1 MMPQGLLGD
10 VIRYP
15 TFVEVVA
22 APSAPTR
29 RGLKGLMA
37 PARQRDASMP
47 WVQGSLGC
55 GLWPSMGNEMEGSM
69 LLGTIACLIPWRRL
83 PNQPIN
89 HLHSFWVLLAIS

>member
-47 WVQGSLGC
+47 WV
-55 GLWPSMGNEMEGSM
+55 
-69 LLGTIACLIPWRRL
+69 
-83 PNQPIN
+83 
-89 HLHSFWVLLAIS
+89 

>member
-22 APSAPTR
+22 ALS
-29 RGLKGLMA
+29 
-37 PARQRDASMP
+37 QRDASMP

-55 GLWPSMGNEMEGSM
+55 GLWPSMGNEMEGSV
-69 LLGTIACLIPWRRL
+69 LLGTIACLIPWRLL
-83 PNQPIN
+83 PNQSIIYT
-89 HLHSFWVLLAIS
+89 HLGFC

>member
-55 GLWPSMGNEMEGSM
+55 GLWPSMGNEMEGSV
-69 LLGTIACLIPWRRL
+69 LLGTIACLISWRRL

-89 HLHSFWVLLAIS
+89 HLHSFWVLLAIL